1 MFDLRFFKSKTSDT
15 GIFCFVQKEVKEIF
29 ENFSGK
35 LTTEDTESTEG
46 EWKRNRGSRE
56 GAEGE

>member
-1 MFDLRFFKSKTSDT
+1 VFGLRFFRSKTSDT
-15 GIFCFVQKEVKEIF
+15 GNFSRVQNEVKLIF